1 MSVSVDNSEEE
12 MEKALRLI
20 IVFRCQLISYFLKL
34 KVLIYILYNSFE
46 ELKSNERFILD
57 EAHVD
62 NESTH
67 NHTNDTELKVQSIH
81 NLYDTTIEFV
91 TRLRSLSDGSDS

>member
-1 MSVSVDNSEEE
+1 MRDGKSVSVSVDNSEEK

-34 KVLIYILYNSFE
+34 EVLIFSFKFE
-46 ELKSNERFILD
+46 ELKCNERFILDLD

-62 NESTH
+62 N
-67 NHTNDTELKVQSIH
+67 
-81 NLYDTTIEFV
+81 
-91 TRLRSLSDGSDS
+91 